1 MVGIG
6 HFNCKGDWAYAQF
19 FFIKNVETAEFFSAT
34 PTFII
39 EPFFYPRRRGT
50 DEKNFCKQEVSVF
63 SILLNG
69 DLCEIQ
75 GILIV
80 KVDQGRT
87 LWN

>member
-39 EPFFYPRRRGT
+39 EPLF
-50 DEKNFCKQEVSVF
+50 SVRF
-63 SILLNG
+63 PLDMKIG
-69 DLCEIQ
+69 AA
-75 GILIV
+75 V
-80 KVDQGRT
+80 P
-87 LWN
+87 